1 MCGGMGYLV
10 WCGSISEGDVG
21 RCRVGFARAGGV
33 GMGLES
39 MDGLHL
45 DELRIRSD
53 GHDAGG

>member
-1 MCGGMGYLV
+1 MGYRV

-21 RCRVGFARAGGV
+21 RCRLSLRGSEGV
-33 GMGLES
+33 GMGSES

>member
-1 MCGGMGYLV
+1 M
-10 WCGSISEGDVG
+10 SGDVG
-21 RCRVGFARAGGV
+21 LGLRGPEGV

-45 DELRIRSD
+45 DELQIRSD

>member
-1 MCGGMGYLV
+1 MGYLV